1 MQNYRNSVW
10 SIWNKCRESIRT
22 TMNPI
27 LNILHSKIS
36 STGRRTRRYF
46 DPLFTTYFDQRRIIQ
61 DKLDRLSNNSSMGYA
76 IVAMVN
82 FVAMFLKSAVVVE
95 CVYHFRPYYWM
106 LVKLFI
112 YLFYDI
118 GRKTTTVFAVM
129 GAILKFIVIM
139 TFRLTSTIF
148 VWLAT
153 MVVYAFSRFVP
164 NALLALNGVFR
175 ASKLLITPVTSPA
188 IILRND
194 WKFVLQLCFLCSVIA
209 LLMLLWRRRV
219 ASSSDTS
226 SKEGEYQKLTGC
238 FLFTQN
244 FWKFRSKV
252 KKKCSFRYDL
262 TGIFGTT
269 Y

>member
-27 LNILHSKIS
+27 LNILYSKIS

-61 DKLDRLSNNSSMGYA
+61 DKLDRLTNNSSVGYVM
-76 IVAMVN
+76 VAMVN
-82 FVAMFLKSAVVVE
+82 FVSMFSTSAVVVE

-112 YLFYDI
+112 NLLYDI

-148 VWLAT
+148 VWLT
-153 MVVYAFSRFVP
+153 TVVVYAFSRLLP
-164 NALLALNGVFR
+164 NAFLALNGVFR
-175 ASKLLITPVTSPA
+175 ASKLLTTPVTHLTV
-188 IILRND
+188 ILRND
-194 WKFVLQLCFLCSVIA
+194 WNYILQLCFLCGVIA

-226 SKEGEYQKLTGC
+226 SSSSEGEYQKLRV
-238 FLFTQN
+238 L
-244 FWKFRSKV
+244 S
-252 KKKCSFRYDL
+252 
-262 TGIFGTT
+262 I
-269 Y
+269 